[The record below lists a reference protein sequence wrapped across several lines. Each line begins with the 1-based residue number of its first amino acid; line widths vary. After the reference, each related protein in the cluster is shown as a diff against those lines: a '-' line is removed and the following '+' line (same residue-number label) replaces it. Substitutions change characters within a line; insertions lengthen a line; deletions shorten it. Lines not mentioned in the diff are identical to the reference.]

1 MAYTKEELVE
11 FAAQAYALRHEA
23 HALELEQAKL
33 DEYAPGAE
41 GDRHLILCSQIR
53 SLRAKAA
60 EIYAPVLAALEDD
73 FKHDPP
79 SK

>member
-11 FAAQAYALRHEA
+11 FAAQALELRQQA
-23 HALELEQAKL
+23 HALELEQAKFN
-33 DEYAPGAE
+33 EFAPGAE
-41 GDRHLILCSQIR
+41 GDRHWRLGSQIR

-73 FKHDPP
+73 LKKNP
-79 SK
+79 